1 MTKGGGEEQG
11 LCTQA
16 GGSQACKQGLRLAG
30 GGCQGGYCPLVG
42 VLPQA
47 RGKRCCSIGR
57 SA

>member
-1 MTKGGGEEQG
+1 MTEGGGEEQG

-16 GGSQACKQGLRLAG
+16 GGRQACQQGLRLAG
-30 GGCQGGYCPLVG
+30 GGCQGGHWPLVG

-47 RGKRCCSIGR
+47 RGKRCCSVGH